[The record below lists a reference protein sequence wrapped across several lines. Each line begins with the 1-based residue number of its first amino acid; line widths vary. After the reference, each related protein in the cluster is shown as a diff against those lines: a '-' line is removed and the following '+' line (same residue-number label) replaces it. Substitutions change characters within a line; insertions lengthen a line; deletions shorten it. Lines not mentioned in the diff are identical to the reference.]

1 MKTTEKISLGG
12 YAFVIESEA
21 YVELES
27 YLSEIR
33 ECFRNDNSADE
44 IIDDIEVRIA
54 ELLKEKYADSTVVNM
69 RMIASIKERIGDPKE
84 VAGQEEEEDVV
95 KETSKCPLRDKRLYR
110 DIDDRALAGV
120 CSGLG
125 LYFNIDK
132 VVFRLFFLIAFCLGF
147 FDAEDGLFTLAI
159 LAYIILWI
167 AMPAARTVE
176 EKCEMYRKPIDLK
189 DYRDNENRFTRE
201 IKEAAGSPALHTAFR
216 ILGIAAGI
224 IFIIMGLGGFSAT
237 IFFPSLPEIIG
248 SHVEFDPL
256 IPEDIIGSRIVL
268 DPVFWWLMFGVV
280 GFASLGLLYTGV
292 VLCFNLK
299 TPSWRPGLIIFIL
312 WVVSILVTI
321 AWVLK
326 KVAEFLPTII

>member
-1 MKTTEKISLGG
+1 M
-12 YAFVIESEA
+12 
-21 YVELES
+21 
-27 YLSEIR
+27 
-33 ECFRNDNSADE
+33 
-44 IIDDIEVRIA
+44 
-54 ELLKEKYADSTVVNM
+54 
-69 RMIASIKERIGDPKE
+69 
-84 VAGQEEEEDVV
+84 
-95 KETSKCPLRDKRLYR
+95 
-110 DIDDRALAGV
+110 
-120 CSGLG
+120 
-125 LYFNIDK
+125 
-132 VVFRLFFLIAFCLGF
+132 FFLIAFCLGF
-147 FDAEDGLFTLAI
+147 FNAEDGLFTLAI
-159 LAYIILWI
+159 AAYIILWI

-176 EKCEMYRKPIDLK
+176 EKCEMHSKPIDLK

-224 IFIIMGLGGFSAT
+224 MFIIMGLGGFSAT

-248 SHVEFDPL
+248 SHVKFDPL

-268 DPVFWWLMFGVV
+268 DPVFWWMIFGVV
-280 GFASLGLLYTGV
+280 GVASLGFIYCGI